1 MPCCGPSRAGGLPYM
16 SADAPAS
23 ISVGLDG
30 ATMEY
35 LVIMSTHVPDGT
47 PDQAVADVRSVRQH
61 ARVSSPC
68 RRACCGSRPRC
79 RRGCGRTDEVTP
91 LEPDTDTALAV
102 SGAAG
107 SCARPCLQGEGRSRN
122 RPVQAAGHG
131 FGTGRVVGI
140 ARGLLPTRGSP
151 AGLCLPLRDGSRRE
165 ATADTLARSRPPVRG
180 RTR

>member
-107 SCARPCLQGEGRSRN
+107 RHLGPITASGAGTYAVIWPGMRVPPGPMVLIESRMPLPS
-122 RPVQAAGHG
+122 RRG
-131 FGTGRVVGI
+131 FGDHL
-140 ARGLLPTRGSP
+140 RG
-151 AGLCLPLRDGSRRE
+151 CL
-165 ATADTLARSRPPVRG
+165 RSQR
-180 RTR
+180 